1 MIWQQMHFWRT
12 TVASRLT
19 TGPAPHLRPI
29 WSPDGRMLLFSLGP
43 SFNMFR
49 MSLERGGDADRVIES
64 PNRQLPE
71 DWSRDG
77 HYVLYSETSPDTGN
91 DLWVVPVT
99 LEGRP
104 SPGGKP
110 WPFVRERFEQREG
123 RFSPDTHWVAYQSD
137 ESGRNE
143 IYVRSFPEP
152 HEKLPISKGGGL
164 YPRWG
169 AGGRELFYQ
178 SLDGKLMV
186 VALKPA
192 GTTLDASLP
201 SELFALP
208 TGLPYP
214 NVHEAAPDGQH
225 FLAGDLAVGPEPLN
239 VIVNWDVLLKEGSS
253 AP

>member
-1 MIWQQMHFWRT
+1 MGRG
-12 TVASRLT
+12 VASRLT